1 MVKLYEELV
10 KLCMVCIAEHNTGC
24 HQRDLNCLSSQDLG
38 GIFYMSLGGTTG
50 KWPGEGNRKGASQ
63 LLAWQ
68 EEFSLIL
75 SKHPIRNYQC
85 TLVGIKNSND
95 WEISKEKSKLEIGN
109 VHIRKVKFSKEK
121 CTYWK
126 SK

>member
-1 MVKLYEELV
+1 MHGMYCKTQYRMPSEGFELFI
-10 KLCMVCIAEHNTGC
+10 KPRLRGNILHEFR
-24 HQRDLNCLSSQDLG
+24 RDHRQMAWGREPKRGKPTPCLAG
-38 GIFYMSLGGTTG
+38 GI
-50 KWPGEGNRKGASQ
+50 
-63 LLAWQ
+63 
-68 EEFSLIL
+68 SLIL